1 MTSSLHG
8 QQIRPN
14 IPGLVDFSCILSRN
28 TSVLEE
34 YEFML
39 CLKFANLALSPPKLR
54 RLGMTPVIDFELP
67 WDDRRSAK
75 RACLSPGFFVRPFVG
90 WISPHFLA
98 PGCNDTFLKGSLP
111 CPLTLGLVSRIRSH
125 STLHFL
131 VPYSNCTY
139 MCRISFFLNLYPY
152 PLCPAHNLAQKISE

>member
-14 IPGLVDFSCILSRN
+14 IQGLVDFSCVLSRN

-54 RLGMTPVIDFELP
+54 CLGTTPVIDLELP

-75 RACLSPGFFVRPFVG
+75 RACLPPGFFVRPLVW
-90 WISPHFLA
+90 WISTFPSSRLQWHFPQRKPPL
-98 PGCNDTFLKGSLP
+98 
-111 CPLTLGLVSRIRSH
+111 PLTLGLVSRIRSH
-125 STLHFL
+125 STLHL

-139 MCRISFFLNLYPY
+139 TCRISFFLNLYPY
-152 PLCPAHNLAQKISE
+152 PLCPAHDLAQKIFE